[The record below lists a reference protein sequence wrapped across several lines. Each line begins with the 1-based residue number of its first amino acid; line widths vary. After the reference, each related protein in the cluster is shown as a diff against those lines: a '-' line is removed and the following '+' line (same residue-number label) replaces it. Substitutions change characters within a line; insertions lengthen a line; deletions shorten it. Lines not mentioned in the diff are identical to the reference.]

1 MFAVWRRGRLA
12 RRNNSNMFA
21 VGRRIRVAGHNKSD
35 MSAVWRPTQEST
47 ASSQSTMAALTRSG
61 ASSVR
66 KWPAP
71 STNENVYGPVT

>member
-1 MFAVWRRGRLA
+1 MFGVWQ
-12 RRNNSNMFA
+12 
-21 VGRRIRVAGHNKSD
+21 RIRVAGHNKSDMSAVWRQGRLARRNKSD

-47 ASSQSTMAALTRSG
+47 ASSQSTIDALTRPG

-71 STNENVYGPVT
+71 STSENVYGPVT